1 MQNFSLSFGRMKVIP
16 TLVLILTTLIAFYFT
31 LLILFSHSSSVPN
44 NNAMQIIDSKYTSIL
59 SYTEKIQ
66 QEIENLRQE
75 HEKPTVINHGNGKKL
90 ENLVVAVKE
99 GKSLPTKQS
108 VSNSIDP
115 DFENWKLKI
124 ERKLLCTDQ
133 RKMSFYLYHVRKA
146 AGTTIREIMKDSLQR
161 HHAPLLETEGLVLH
175 SDLLEFPHVF
185 TVTSLRD
192 PITRILSLYW
202 YEHVGW
208 HHGILRQTHKCRS
221 LKHWVDAWKDGTAFK
236 TDFIK
241 KNPKNNYVEI
251 ENYYVKAFSGWNG
264 QHPLSEE
271 DLNKAK
277 LALQRFDFVLI
288 SEWLGDE
295 TQIDALNAVFSGRG
309 SVSAGVKV
317 KGDKKVQDTLR
328 PLLAADEVG
337 YLIIYIRYVIIFM
350 ISLGGSQEDF
360 NFH

>member
-1 MQNFSLSFGRMKVIP
+1 
-16 TLVLILTTLIAFYFT
+16 
-31 LLILFSHSSSVPN
+31 
-44 NNAMQIIDSKYTSIL
+44 
-59 SYTEKIQ
+59 
-66 QEIENLRQE
+66 
-75 HEKPTVINHGNGKKL
+75 
-90 ENLVVAVKE
+90 
-99 GKSLPTKQS
+99 
-108 VSNSIDP
+108 
-115 DFENWKLKI
+115 
-124 ERKLLCTDQ
+124 
-133 RKMSFYLYHVRKA
+133 
-146 AGTTIREIMKDSLQR
+146 
-161 HHAPLLETEGLVLH
+161 
-175 SDLLEFPHVF
+175 
-185 TVTSLRD
+185 
-192 PITRILSLYW
+192 
-202 YEHVGW
+202 
-208 HHGILRQTHKCRS
+208 
-221 LKHWVDAWKDGTAFK
+221 
-236 TDFIK
+236 
-241 KNPKNNYVEI
+241 VEI

-277 LALQRFDFVLI
+277 LALQRFDLVLI